1 MTSSSRRSRVSP
13 SSGGELR
20 VAAPPDR
27 AGTEADLAGL
37 KELTKTRDDA
47 ALQQVEYWNAGP
59 PSYRWQ
65 QILAQRSGV
74 LTLAAFR
81 HFALL
86 HAAIHDAAIAAW
98 DSKYVYNRPRPTAVD
113 GSIEAVIS
121 NPHSPS
127 YPAEHAVTAGA
138 AAVVLSCLYPDDARQ
153 WSELANECARSRLLA
168 GVQFPSDVEA
178 GLALG
183 GSDRPWTGSAPAQ
196 QDSWN
201 GVNPV
206 LPQMATWKPWVLAS
220 PSQFRPGP
228 PPAFG
233 SPELAAEM
241 AEVKN
246 VPRGQANGA
255 TNTAAF
261 YWNSAAVYRLWAPF
275 SIVRS

>member
-1 MTSSSRRSRVSP
+1 
-13 SSGGELR
+13 
-20 VAAPPDR
+20 
-27 AGTEADLAGL
+27 
-37 KELTKTRDDA
+37 
-47 ALQQVEYWNAGP
+47 
-59 PSYRWQ
+59 
-65 QILAQRSGV
+65 
-74 LTLAAFR
+74 
-81 HFALL
+81 
-86 HAAIHDAAIAAW
+86 
-98 DSKYVYNRPRPTAVD
+98 VYNRPRPTAVD

-183 GSDRPWTGSAPAQ
+183 GSDRR
-196 QDSWN
+196 
-201 GVNPV
+201 VNPV

-261 YWNSAAVYRLWAPF
+261 YWNSAAVYRLWGAILDRKILESNLDENAPRAARVYALWAVAISDALIASWDAKYTYWSMRPF
-275 SIVRS
+275 QFDPAITPLFPTPNFPGYVSAHATTSAASAAVLGYLAGRRGLFHFTG